1 MRKEFIIY
9 GEPKPQ
15 QRARHVRNKRTG
27 QYFIYSPKDN
37 NKEASKQLL
46 MHKPKQPLQGAIKM
60 TISFYLP
67 RPKSVPIHKRKYPT
81 PKPDLTNLE
90 RFFED
95 EMCKLHYFID
105 DAYICEKHTR
115 KLYADNREPQT
126 IIILE
131 EMELGLF

>member
-1 MRKEFIIY
+1 MRKEFVIF

-46 MHKPKQPLQGAIKM
+46 MHKPRVMLSGAIKM
-60 TISFYLP
+60 TITFYLP
-67 RPKSVPIHKRKYPT
+67 RPKSVPVHKRRFPIT
-81 PKPDLTNLE
+81 KPDTTNLI
-90 RFFED
+90 RYFED
-95 EMCKLHYFID
+95 EMTKLGYYKD
-105 DAYICEKHTR
+105 DCYICETHSR
-115 KLYADNREPQT
+115 KLYADDREPQT

-131 EMELGLF
+131 EMETGLF